1 MFIGYIYDR
10 CFLQE
15 QLTLN
20 LPTNDTTVK
29 MMNGKMQTL
38 KFKIHVELN
47 TTQWIF
53 NKALSTSS

>member
-47 TTQWIF
+47 TTQ
-53 NKALSTSS
+53 